1 MQTTRGPNGE
11 GMVPLSL
18 DEYQDLTVS
27 RGHAA
32 AMQAVASGAMET
44 LSEEDAAAYLAAK
57 TPLAFGRRHRA
68 VTQRA
73 LSGAIGVSQ
82 AYIAQIENGVRE
94 GSPVMLRNIARVLR
108 IRMEDLVPWRLLR
121 DLTAKRRP
129 EAPFAFTGTELGAQA
144 RRRRSQP
151 SPTSAPPNRA
161 RLPGSGARTG
171 RAPAYTNI
179 SRPFPPVSLTS
190 PLVLSGWYA
199 VTPPAVPQSPG
210 QLSE

>member
-57 TPLAFGRRHRA
+57 TPLAFWRRHRA

-94 GSPVMLRNIARVLR
+94 GSPVMLRNIARVLL
-108 IRMEDLVPWRLLR
+108 IRMEDLVP
-121 DLTAKRRP
+121 
-129 EAPFAFTGTELGAQA
+129 
-144 RRRRSQP
+144 
-151 SPTSAPPNRA
+151 
-161 RLPGSGARTG
+161 
-171 RAPAYTNI
+171 
-179 SRPFPPVSLTS
+179 
-190 PLVLSGWYA
+190 
-199 VTPPAVPQSPG
+199 
-210 QLSE
+210 